1 MNWDAITGIGTIGAT
16 CVGIIGIWLNL
27 YEKTKKL
34 LIKAEYAPR
43 FVIYATND
51 SMRTVIITKIVFSI
65 DTHVFYVDIRDGLQE
80 LRIQPSG
87 VDRIT
92 FNGSSVVQSYHKA
105 GMEKLCNPTDKIGI
119 TIHDNYKRKYKIRT
133 DLTIG
138 MFESYL

>member
-34 LIKAEYAPR
+34 LIMAEYAPR

-92 FNGSSVVQSYHKA
+92 FNGRSVVQAYHKA
-105 GMEKLCNPTDKIGI
+105 GMEKLCNPADKIGI

-138 MFESYL
+138 MFDSDL